1 MMGQGMHGHPALAAR
16 GFIAYSS
23 RPMSA
28 IPTEFTNVTAVAKAN
43 VYFDGKVVSHSI
55 LFPDGSKKTLG
66 LIYPG
71 DFHFGTAKAER
82 MEIVAGDCVVKLDGS
97 DTKTTYTGGQFFDVP
112 ANSGF
117 DISVGSG
124 ICEYICSFL
133 D

>member
-1 MMGQGMHGHPALAAR
+1 MICQGGHSHPVLAAG

-28 IPTEFTNVTAVAKAN
+28 IPAEFTNVTAVTKAN

-66 LIYPG
+66 LIYAG

-97 DTKTTYTGGQFFDVP
+97 ETKTTYTGGQFFDVP

-117 DISVGSG
+117 DISVSSG
-124 ICEYICSFL
+124 ICEYICSFI